1 MIGGEFSGADI
12 HEACPSAVLAVMAA
26 GMPGSPAARHVRP
39 RRRPTARSTRVRRS
53 IGLAAPAAGLDPAA
67 RPWAGPSRRAHG
79 RRGEGSGSSDR
90 RGRRRGIGTVRQRCE
105 DIIRLSR
112 YHNHRTNV
120 REHKSPTK
128 RSIGGYRSCSSSN
141 RWLVCILLAFA
152 GIGWVRRPVRCCYRA
167 GRGHDQASMGNH
179 GPRRWDVRLS
189 RSRGCGGHLADRF
202 WRSVSLS
209 EWHDRPQH
217 GYTGR
222 REPVRV
228 QGCDLLTRRVDGPA
242 IQMRR

>member
-26 GMPGSPAARHVRP
+26 GMPGAQLLATCGL

-53 IGLAAPAAGLDPAA
+53 TGLAAPAAGLDPAARPWAGGLDPAA

-112 YHNHRTNV
+112 YHYHRTNV

-152 GIGWVRRPVRCCYRA
+152 GIG
-167 GRGHDQASMGNH
+167 
-179 GPRRWDVRLS
+179 
-189 RSRGCGGHLADRF
+189 
-202 WRSVSLS
+202 
-209 EWHDRPQH
+209 
-217 GYTGR
+217 
-222 REPVRV
+222 
-228 QGCDLLTRRVDGPA
+228 
-242 IQMRR
+242 